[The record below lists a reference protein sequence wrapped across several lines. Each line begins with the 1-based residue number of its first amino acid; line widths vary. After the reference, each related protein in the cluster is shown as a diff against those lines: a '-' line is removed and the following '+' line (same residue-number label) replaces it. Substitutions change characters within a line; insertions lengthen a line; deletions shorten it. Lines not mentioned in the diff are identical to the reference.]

1 MSVSARDLSSAN
13 TPPAVERLTGVVE
26 RVTFHSPQSGFC
38 VVRVHVR
45 GQRDFVT
52 LVGTVAQIAPGEY
65 VEAEGRWVHNSTHGH
80 QFQAR
85 QLSVIL
91 PSTQEGI
98 EKYLGSGMVPGI
110 GPHFAKIL
118 VQAFGEDVFTVIE
131 QEPDRL
137 LTVPGI
143 GPKRHARVLTAWAEQ
158 KVVREIMVFLRS
170 YGVGTASAVRIF
182 KTYGADAIARVQENP
197 YQLAL
202 DIYGMGFKTADTLA
216 QRLGLSPQSL
226 HRAQAGI
233 RHVLQTFSEQ
243 GHCAVPQ
250 EQLVAAAEQLLTI
263 DAPLIAQALSLE
275 VTQGHVVAETIQD
288 QPCVFLAPLYRAEL
302 GVAAHLRRLLAQPP
316 PWAPIAADKAVPW
329 VEQQTGVTLSAS
341 QRVAVAQTVNAK
353 VTVVTGGPGV
363 GKTTVVNS
371 ILRILRAK
379 GVRVLLCAPTG
390 RAAKRLA

>member
-1 MSVSARDLSSAN
+1 MTASEHDPS
-13 TPPAVERLTGVVE
+13 PAVPSPTLERLTGVVE

-131 QEPDRL
+131 EEPQRL

-143 GPKRHARVLTAWAEQ
+143 GPKRHARVLAAWAEQ
-158 KVVREIMVFLRS
+158 KAVQEIMVFLRS
-170 YGVGTASAVRIF
+170 YGVGTASAVRIY

-202 DIYGMGFKTADTLA
+202 DIYGIGFKTADTLSPA
-216 QRLGLSPQSL
+216 LGALARITAP
-226 HRAQAGI
+226 RAG
-233 RHVLQTFSEQ
+233 RHP
-243 GHCAVPQ
+243 AR
-250 EQLVAAAEQLLTI
+250 AADLLG
-263 DAPLIAQALSLE
+263 ARP
-275 VTQGHVVAETIQD
+275 
-288 QPCVFLAPLYRAEL
+288 
-302 GVAAHLRRLLAQPP
+302 LRRASGTPP
-316 PWAPIAADKAVPW
+316 CRCGTAADD
-329 VEQQTGVTLSAS
+329 LSFAH
-341 QRVAVAQTVNAK
+341 
-353 VTVVTGGPGV
+353 
-363 GKTTVVNS
+363 
-371 ILRILRAK
+371 
-379 GVRVLLCAPTG
+379 
-390 RAAKRLA
+390 